1 MFICKLNISDQT
13 VATDAGLYN
22 IQAAQLYPNPLTAG
36 EVLHIEL
43 PGLGETSGDLLLQV
57 YDSRGSLVMHQK
69 TEAYALAVGLS
80 LPVRSQGVYFVE
92 VSNEE
97 GRYFGKVLVLD

>member
-1 MFICKLNISDQT
+1 MFICKLNISDNM
-13 VATDAGLYN
+13 VAVDADLYN

-43 PGLGETSGDLLLQV
+43 PGLGATSGDLLLQV

-69 TEAYALAVGLS
+69 TDAYVLAAGLS

-97 GRYFGKVLVLD
+97 GRYVGKVLVLD